1 MAPRKAVAQELSRE
15 AIIDV
20 AHQLFVDQGYQAVS
34 MRMIAR
40 ELGYSHGAIY
50 YHFKNKADLFYAM
63 IDQDFAMINKELDS
77 LEKLELT
84 QEEKLKELLIGFIR
98 FGLTYP
104 NHYEVMFIMKDK
116 ELQHYM
122 TNAPE
127 QSYQQFAQA
136 VATLTNKQIEIKKI
150 WSVFLMLHGFV
161 AHYCRIGHSFQEV
174 EDLAASHVDM
184 ILAMISND

>member
-1 MAPRKAVAQELSRE
+1 MAPRKAVDQELSRE

-20 AHQLFVDQGYQAVS
+20 AHQLFVDQGFQAVS

-63 IDQDFAMINKELDS
+63 IEQDFAMINKELKRLD
-77 LEKLELT
+77 KLELS
-84 QEEKLKELLIGFIR
+84 QEEKLKELLLGYIR

-104 NHYEVMFIMKDK
+104 NHYEVMFIMNDK
-116 ELQHYM
+116 ELQHYA

-136 VATLTNKQIEIKKI
+136 VAALTNQQIEIKKI

-174 EDLAASHVDM
+174 EELAMSHVDM
-184 ILAMISND
+184 ILGMIYMD